1 MKKIFAAV
9 VEHEGQL
16 FYVGEE
22 DSAKAATTL
31 SQWRPSLIGKSVAFY
46 ELPGSVAKFLR
57 LKKGDVQDWPK
68 GTTIRLEKLTGPVA
82 N

>member
-22 DSAKAATTL
+22 DTAKAATTL